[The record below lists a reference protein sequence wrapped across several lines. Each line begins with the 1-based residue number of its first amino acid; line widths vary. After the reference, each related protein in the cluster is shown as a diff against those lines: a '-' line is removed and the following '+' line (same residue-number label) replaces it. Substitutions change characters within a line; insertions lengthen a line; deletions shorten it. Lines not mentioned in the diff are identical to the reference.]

1 MTKNS
6 INNSASDLQVSAI
19 NLSGSTI
26 STTTS
31 NTDLTLSPSGTGD
44 VVVTASSIVP
54 TTDRNDNLGSATNSW
69 NNIYT
74 NGISFDDGIN
84 TLSTYTGQSSY
95 TPSISFGGGT
105 TGITYL
111 NQTGQFIRLNDIIIY
126 NFIFLLV
133 TKGSSTGQ
141 ARISLP
147 TSITSSAVNPTC
159 NLILQLST
167 GITYNYTVLDLGSIT
182 SGSADIIGIRDNST
196 PINLTDANFVDG
208 TYISGNGFYWV

>member
-1 MTKNS
+1 MTNNS
-6 INNSASDLQVSAI
+6 INNISSDLQVSNI
-19 NLSGSTI
+19 NIAGSTI

-31 NTDLTLSPSGTGD
+31 NTDLTLSPNGTGD

-54 TTDRNDNLGSATNSW
+54 TTDRINNLGSATNSW
-69 NNIYT
+69 NNVYT
-74 NGISFDDGIN
+74 NGLSFDDGAN
-84 TLSTYTGQSSY
+84 TLSSYIGQSSY
-95 TPSISFGGGT
+95 TPLISFGGGT

-133 TKGSSTGQ
+133 TKGISTGQ

-147 TSITSSAVNPTC
+147 TSITSSAVNPTG
-159 NLILQLST
+159 NLVLQFST

-196 PINLTDANFVDG
+196 TINLTNANFLNG